1 MLLKFATCDSKKSNF
16 MKQQG
21 ARGLLS
27 SLEIKAPS
35 SETPINKT
43 SFALAMQD

>member
-16 MKQQG
+16 IKQEG
-21 ARGLLS
+21 ARRLLR
-27 SLEIKAPS
+27 SLEIKTPS